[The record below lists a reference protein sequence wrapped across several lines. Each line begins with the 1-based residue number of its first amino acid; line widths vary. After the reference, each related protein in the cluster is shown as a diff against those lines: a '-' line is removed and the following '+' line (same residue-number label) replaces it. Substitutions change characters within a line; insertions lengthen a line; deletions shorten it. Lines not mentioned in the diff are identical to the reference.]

1 MADNLLVMHGGGP
14 TAVINASLYGVIAE
28 AKKHSEIGKI
38 YAANGGTGGL
48 LKKQLIDLTDIPE
61 EKLALLLQSPASA
74 IGTSRDH
81 MEEADYA
88 AMVPVFEEFGIRYVL
103 MNGGNGTM
111 DACGRV
117 CAACEGT
124 GIRVIG
130 VPKTMDNDIAVTDHA
145 PGFGSAAR
153 YIAGS
158 IAELVAD
165 VKSMPIHVV
174 VVECSGRNAG
184 WITAASAL
192 AADCGVGGP
201 DLIYLPERDFDEDCF
216 LRDVQALIE
225 AKGGGVVAVSEGL
238 HKANNEP
245 LVPPIFKVGRA
256 TYFGD
261 VSAHLANLIIKKLG
275 YKARSEKPGLLGRA
289 SIAWQ
294 SPIDRDEAQLAG
306 EEAVRAVLAGESDKM
321 VGFERLSTEP
331 YRVNPILI
339 DTKRVMLHEKKMP
352 DMFINAEGNG
362 VTPEFC
368 AWCRPLL
375 GGALPQLVSFRNL

>member
-158 IAELVAD
+158 VAELVAD

>member
-1 MADNLLVMHGGGP
+1 MADNLLILHGGGP
-14 TAVINASLYGVIAE
+14 TAVINASLYGVISE

-48 LKKQLIDLTDIPE
+48 LKKQLIDLTEIPE

-81 MEEADYA
+81 LEPEDYA

-111 DACGRV
+111 DACGHV

-124 GIRVIG
+124 GIRVMGI
-130 VPKTMDNDIAVTDHA
+130 PKTMDNDIAITDHA

-158 IAELVAD
+158 VAEVIAD
-165 VKSMPIHVV
+165 VKSLPIHIVV
-174 VVECSGRNAG
+174 IECLGRNAG

-192 AADCGVGGP
+192 AADCGVGAP
-201 DLIYLPERDFDEDCF
+201 DLMYLPERDFDEDTF
-216 LRDVQALIE
+216 LADVKKLIDK
-225 AKGGGVVAVSEGL
+225 KGCGVVVVSEGL

-261 VSAHLANLIIKKLG
+261 VSAHLANLIIQKLG

-294 SPIDRDEAQLAG
+294 SPVDRDEAQLAG

-331 YRVNPILI
+331 YRVKPILI
-339 DTKRVMLHEKKMP
+339 DTKLVMLHEKKLP
-352 DMFINAEGNG
+352 DAFINAEGNG
-362 VTPEFC
+362 VTDAFVE
-368 AWCRPLL
+368 WCRPLL
-375 GGALPQLVSFRNL
+375 GGALPQLVSFH